1 MAQRQGCAWGV
12 CGTSRKPGW
21 LEQSKPRGR
30 EIKGEITEVGGK
42 SVLVYFH
49 CVYIIFLV
57 SFFLW
62 KDIDFLFAA
71 DTKVPF

>member
-1 MAQRQGCAWGV
+1 MPGVSVEPQGSQG
-12 CGTSRKPGW
+12 G
-21 LEQSKPRGR
+21 KPRGR

-42 SVLVYFH
+42 SIWVYFH
-49 CVYIIFLV
+49 CVYIIFMV

-62 KDIDFLFAA
+62 KDIDFLFVA